1 MFWYGEGNLNPKRDW
16 TKKDWRPEIHDSDGL
31 AIRTGAG
38 ERIWRPVN
46 NPMRPQVNSFSD
58 TSLQG
63 FGLMQRDR
71 HFDHYQD
78 DAVFY
83 EKRPNLWTEPQGEWG
98 AGAVMLYDIHTT
110 SEHEDNIVAFW
121 TPRAPASAGARFA
134 HDCRLRWTGGEPEA
148 LSVAR
153 IVNCWT
159 GQGGLPGRPK
169 REIAGKI
176 VVDFEGERVSGLD
189 YRSPVEPAVN
199 ISNGVLDRKSTRLN
213 TSPYCATR
221 MPSTA

>member
-46 NPMRPQVNSFSD
+46 NPMRPQVNSFYD

-83 EKRPNLWTEPQGEWG
+83 EKRPNLWTEP
-98 AGAVMLYDIHTT
+98 
-110 SEHEDNIVAFW
+110 
-121 TPRAPASAGARFA
+121 
-134 HDCRLRWTGGEPEA
+134 
-148 LSVAR
+148 
-153 IVNCWT
+153 
-159 GQGGLPGRPK
+159 
-169 REIAGKI
+169 
-176 VVDFEGERVSGLD
+176 
-189 YRSPVEPAVN
+189 
-199 ISNGVLDRKSTRLN
+199 DRKSTRLN
-213 TSPYCATR
+213 SSHSCETR
-221 MPSTA
+221 